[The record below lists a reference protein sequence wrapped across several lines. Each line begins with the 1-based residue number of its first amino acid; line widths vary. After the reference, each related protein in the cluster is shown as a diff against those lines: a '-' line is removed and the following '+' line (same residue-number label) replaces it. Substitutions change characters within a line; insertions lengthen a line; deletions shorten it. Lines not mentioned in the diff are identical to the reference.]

1 MFTDEELR
9 EAGDRAR
16 ASRKAQGLPPYFDDV
31 PALALVARDLERF
44 AAESDAP
51 VADDA
56 LGVPDVR
63 AARTAG

>member
-31 PALALVARDLERF
+31 PALALVARDLERL
-44 AAESDAP
+44 AGSDAP

-56 LGVPDVR
+56 LGVPDMR
-63 AARTAG
+63 TARTTG